1 MAKRQKTFQAKPG
14 QFERKWFVV
23 DAAGKPLGRL
33 ASRISILLRG
43 KEKPVFTPHVDTGSF
58 IVVVNASKVKLT
70 GKKLEQKFYYRH
82 SGKPGHLKMISA
94 KDLLRKNPAKLI
106 HFAVRGMLPKN
117 SLSRKMLTKL
127 KVYPDESHPHRA
139 QQPVKIE
146 I

>member
-1 MAKRQKTFQAKPG
+1 MRKKQKTFQAKPG
-14 QFERKWFVV
+14 QVERKWVLIDV
-23 DAAGKPLGRL
+23 AGKPVGRV
-33 ASRISILLRG
+33 ASRISVLLRG
-43 KEKPVFTPHVDTGSF
+43 KEKPIFTPHVDAGSF
-58 IVVVNASKVKLT
+58 VVVVNASKVKLT

-82 SGKPGHLKMISA
+82 SGKPGHLKAISA
-94 KDLLRKNPAKLI
+94 RDLLRKNPAKLI

-127 KVYPDESHPHRA
+127 KVYPDEFHPHQS